1 MDNQNQ
7 KTDRYYTFEE
17 YQTILEDAEHKYEY
31 YNGSLEMMAGGT
43 GNHNLIGTNILVEL
57 HFHTKK
63 KGNCKTFN
71 SDMNVWI
78 PKCQKGLFLDASVV
92 CGQPK
97 YTTDRQTDRQTVLEN
112 PMLIIEVLSE
122 STKEKDKGE
131 KFECYRSLPSF
142 KEYVL
147 VYQTI
152 PRIEIWYKEAE
163 NLWRI
168 SSAHGLEESIYL
180 HTLDL
185 TISLNDVYLNIEN
198 LNLDKEVVVTKVY

>member
-1 MDNQNQ
+1 M
-7 KTDRYYTFEE
+7 F
-17 YQTILEDAEHKYEY
+17 
-31 YNGSLEMMAGGT
+31 
-43 GNHNLIGTNILVEL
+43 
-57 HFHTKK
+57 
-63 KGNCKTFN
+63 
-71 SDMNVWI
+71 
-78 PKCQKGLFLDASVV
+78 PDASVV
-92 CGQPK
+92 YGAPK
-97 YTTDRQTDRQTVLEN
+97 YTTDRQTVLEN

-152 PRIEIWYKEAE
+152 PRIETWYKEAE

-185 TISLNDVYLNIEN
+185 TIALKDVYMNIDN
-198 LNLDKEVVVTKVY
+198 LNLDKEVVITRVY

>member
-31 YNGSLEMMAGGT
+31 HSGFLEMMAGGT
-43 GNHNLIGTNILVEL
+43 GNHSLLCNNIGTEL
-57 HFHTKK
+57 HLGIRQSKI
-63 KGNCKTFN
+63 NCRTFN

-78 PKCQKGLFLDASVV
+78 PKCQKGLFPDASVV

-97 YTTDRQTDRQTVLEN
+97 YTTDRQTVLEN
-112 PMLIIEVLSE
+112 PMIIIEVLSE
-122 STKEKDKGE
+122 STKMKDKGE

-152 PRIEIWYKEAE
+152 PRVETWYKEAAD
-163 NLWRI
+163 LWRI
-168 SSAHGLEESIYL
+168 SSAHGLDKSIYL

-185 TISLNDVYLNIEN
+185 TIALKDIYTNIEN
-198 LNLDKEVVVTKVY
+198 LNLDKEVVVTQVY

>member
-1 MDNQNQ
+1 MDNQNK

-17 YQTILEDAEHKYEY
+17 YQIILEDAEYKYEY
-31 YNGSLEMMAGGT
+31 HDGHLIEMAGGT
-43 GNHNLIGTNILVEL
+43 GSHSIINTNILAEL
-57 HFHTKK
+57 HFHAKK
-63 KGNCKTFN
+63 TGRCRTFN

-78 PKCQKGLFLDASVV
+78 PKCKKGLFPDASVV

-97 YTTDRQTDRQTVLEN
+97 YTTDRQTVLEN
-112 PMLIIEVLSE
+112 PMLIIEVLSV
-122 STKEKDKGE
+122 STKDKDKGE

-152 PRIEIWYKEAE
+152 PRIETWYKEDVD
-163 NLWRI
+163 LWRI
-168 SSAHGLEESIYL
+168 ASAHGLEENIYL

-185 TISLNDVYLNIEN
+185 TISLRDVYTNID
-198 LNLDKEVVVTKVY
+198 NLDLDKNIVVTEVY